1 MRRTVVIALVSALC
15 VGSAL
20 AGPAYTPPKV
30 SVAKTLEAP
39 EDLRAAATELL
50 QAVGAKDIDGVG
62 RRLAPKLTL
71 VTGAID
77 LASPRV
83 KSQEGPWKDVAA
95 QVVGLGSRTGGDGDV
110 PQGADLGKFLTG
122 LELAFIAQSL
132 TDGQPWGIDPMVK
145 GATCTYGVGSYDPA
159 AVGRTAKKLGIEA
172 SSFAA
177 VRQEIEVAD
186 AVDGKPVGRLV
197 PGLLYGFDYAVDLPI
212 GWSAVHLPGG
222 GTGFIAAAGDD
233 LDRPYASGLCFAKQK
248 SGEWLVVAQTSTGL

>member
-186 AVDGKPVGRLV
+186 AVDGKPVGGWC
-197 PGLLYGFDYAVDLPI
+197 PGCSMASTTPSTCRSAGPPCICRVVAPALSPPRATISTGPMRRGCALP
-212 GWSAVHLPGG
+212 S
-222 GTGFIAAAGDD
+222 
-233 LDRPYASGLCFAKQK
+233 RNRASG
-248 SGEWLVVAQTSTGL
+248 W